1 MSSANIRLAARG
13 EGDLWLTGS
22 PKQTYFLALY
32 KKREPYVLETFEV
45 PFDTSIVPYNST
57 ATCTL
62 PAKGDLMHKVT
73 LKCTLPALFYRKT
86 GWCYPVTSTSF
97 QPYIYLFDSTGN
109 VIEFLQVRSNQAFY
123 SAAVRTWVPVSQNL
137 TSVSYDGV
145 RLTYVL
151 AATVAR
157 IGFLASEASF
167 FGFDANQGTKLGL
180 TGIVTYTASTSLP
193 APFTLEQSGWVP
205 GFVPPTGLSYV
216 DSVGTYLI
224 KTAELLVGGQTIDV
238 VTGEY
243 IDLRQDLEIQ
253 YENQAALLLLNGKG
267 DTSTIQLARTYYITL
282 PFTPEMDLPIRDL
295 FRQDVRVNVS
305 FEQFSRLTSTDVPLN
320 GFGFSN
326 AASSTIFTVP
336 NPTLFSN
343 TACYDGSNVYV
354 FSYNTVALMNP
365 RATFALSSS
374 INLGDAGAN
383 SIVEASFVINGKV
396 YAVTTDQYI
405 VSLPVINNDTFS
417 SFLTTSYVVF
427 PVGLTR
433 RAACSDGRYIYT
445 YAGNNAQ
452 AAGTNILYK
461 FDTQSLTLESY
472 NMGGVTIST
481 VTLTNVNLQTAP
493 AFDGRYVY
501 FTDKYQS
508 TYILRYD
515 TSASFTTVGSWSLI
529 NYSSL
534 LSVTQQNYLATIFDG
549 RYMYWITDTQV
560 STNAVTWLRYDTTAA
575 FATAG
580 SWTTLVITTVTG
592 VTAAA
597 QFRSPVFDGQYIYV
611 SSSSSLP
618 IFLRY
623 DTTKAFVAGSFDWFN
638 YTTGATSAGPSTAIQ
653 IGGTN
658 TFNVNLF
665 DGRYIFSFPL
675 GTSNVLRQDTSTAIT
690 PTSLQT
696 SIIVDYVSGPNKTQI
711 KPQEFLISQTSLTQS
726 SDPTFRLEVNAPVK
740 EAFIVNQTPASASGP
755 YAYNA
760 IANVELRFNDEKV
773 FDWTTRTI
781 EPYMY
786 HSTMPQRS
794 MALLSF
800 SQEPEANNKVAGSV
814 NLARMRDIQMT
825 VPQAANTFTRVY
837 TRSYNVL
844 RIENGIGGLKFMS
857 PPFKTMYQPNNRW
870 IYTSNILTT
879 ASIALPLSGNALSAT
894 QIGGIGAVTGP
905 GTLSATTPTTIPV
918 QKIVADTNGN
928 IHVTGTY
935 RGGTIQF
942 GQGAT
947 QGWGNGTPDSYFALY
962 NPAGVLL
969 NIGYVSGYAL
979 SVVASTTISGVAV
992 QGTSAYITG
1001 YYSGAATALVIG
1013 TDGFAL
1019 PAPASGATNMFVAKL
1034 TVTTS
1039 GYYPVWATYGASATA
1054 SSVCTGL
1061 AIAADSEGCY
1071 ITGNFTSSSGVTFY
1085 NADVTN
1091 TTNATLTATV
1101 GTRDGFLVKFN
1112 TIGTPLWTAR
1122 MAVASSTVNATGI
1135 ACSPDAGVVVV
1146 GSWTGA
1152 TALSIY
1158 WSSVSAAASL
1168 TSSTTLAGQANQ
1180 TYTSVAAT
1188 GGTGSGARFTVSR
1201 NASGVVVLAGITVA
1215 VSGSGY
1221 TNGDSLTIAGATVG
1235 GATPTDN
1242 IVFTVSTAPTAIG
1255 GSTNNKDAFVAKY
1268 TTAGGVTWVSRIG
1281 AGGQGPMSV
1290 AVGLDRSINVT
1301 GGILNGTWA
1310 LYTQPGTTSA
1320 ASTGAITNS
1329 CAYVAKWDSA
1339 GTGQWIQAITT
1350 TSASPNYGLGIAVDA
1365 FSNVFATGL
1374 MFGTTTFGGTKQF
1387 VVNGEDGYVAKYT
1400 PAGTLAWVSQ
1410 MDELASTNQ
1419 TFCGGVSY
1427 DRRAGVLWTTGS
1439 FNSTT
1444 NFYNNNTTTAPGV
1457 SLTAR
1462 GTYDTFI
1469 VKYSA

>member
-86 GWCYPVTSTSF
+86 GWCYPVTSTTF
-97 QPYIYLFDSTGN
+97 QPYIYLFDSAGN

-123 SAAVRTWVPVSQNL
+123 SAAVRTWVPVSLNL

-145 RLTYVL
+145 RLTYVF
-151 AATVAR
+151 AANVAR
-157 IGFLASEASF
+157 VGFLASEASF
-167 FGFDANQGTKLGL
+167 FGFDANQGTKLGV

-224 KTAELLVGGQTIDV
+224 KTAELLIGGQTIDV

-243 IDLRQDLEIQ
+243 IDLRQDLEVQ

-336 NPTLFSN
+336 NPTLYSN
-343 TACYDGSNVYV
+343 TACYDGSNVYI

-365 RATFALSSS
+365 RSTFALSSS
-374 INLGDAGAN
+374 INVGDAGAN
-383 SIVEASFVINGKV
+383 SITEASFVINGKV

-405 VSLPVINNDTFS
+405 VSFPVITNETFTGL
-417 SFLTTSYVVF
+417 LTTSYTVF

-433 RAACSDGRYIYT
+433 RAACSDGRFIYV
-445 YAGNNAQ
+445 YAGLNDAAQ
-452 AAGTNILYK
+452 AKNTVYK
-461 FDTQSLTLESY
+461 FDTQSLTVESFVAT
-472 NMGGVTIST
+472 GVSG
-481 VTLTNVNLQTAP
+481 VVGNLNLQSTP
-493 AFDGRYVY
+493 SFDGKYVY

-508 TYILRYD
+508 RQILRCD
-515 TSASFTTVGSWSLI
+515 TSASFTAAGSWTLF
-529 NYSSL
+529 NYGTT

-549 RYMYWITDTQV
+549 RYMYWITDTQQ
-560 STNAVTWLRYDTTAA
+560 SANPVTWLRYDTTAA
-575 FATAG
+575 FGTAG
-580 SWTTLVITTVTG
+580 SWSTFVLTGVSG
-592 VTAAA
+592 VTAGMI
-597 QFRSPVFDGQYIYV
+597 FRSPVFDGQYIYV
-611 SSSSSLP
+611 SSATL
-618 IFLRY
+618 FFRY
-623 DTTKAFVAGSFDWFN
+623 DTTKSFTSASSYDWFN
-638 YTTGATSAGPSTAIQ
+638 YVTGATSAGPSTAIQ

-675 GTSNVLRQDTSTAIT
+675 GTSNVLRQDTSTSIT

-696 SIIVDYVSGPNKTQI
+696 SIIVDYVSGPSKTEI
-711 KPQEFLISQTSLTQS
+711 KPQEFIVSQTSLTQS
-726 SDPTFRLEVNAPVK
+726 SEPTFRLEVNAPVK

-760 IANVELRFNDEKV
+760 LTNVELRFNDEKV

-781 EPYMY
+781 EPYLF
-786 HSTMPQRS
+786 HSSMPQRT

-844 RIENGIGGLKFMS
+844 RVENGIGGLKFMS

-870 IYTSNILTT
+870 IYTSNIVTT
-879 ASIALPLSGNALSAT
+879 ASMTLPLSGNALSAA
-894 QIGGIGAVTGP
+894 QIGGIGAITGP

-928 IHVTGTY
+928 IHITGTY
-935 RGGTIQF
+935 RGGDIQF
-942 GQGAT
+942 GQGDV
-947 QGWGNGTPDSYFALY
+947 QPWYGGTPDSFFAMY
-962 NPAGVLL
+962 SSAGVLV
-969 NIGYVSGYAL
+969 NIGLITGYPG
-979 SVVASTTISGVAV
+979 VASSTISGIAV
-992 QGTSAYITG
+992 QGSSAYITG
-1001 YYSGAATALVIG
+1001 YYSGAATAIYG
-1013 TDGFAL
+1013 YNTGIAL
-1019 PAPASGATNMFVAKL
+1019 AAPASGATNMFLAKFS
-1034 TVTTS
+1034 VTTS
-1039 GYYPVWATYGASATA
+1039 GYYLLWATYGASATA
-1054 SSVCTGL
+1054 SSACTGL

-1071 ITGNFTSSSGVTFY
+1071 ITGNFTSASGVTFY
-1085 NADVTN
+1085 NADTTN
-1091 TTNATLTATV
+1091 TTNATLAATV

-1112 TIGTPLWTAR
+1112 TIGTPQWTAR
-1122 MAVASSTVNATGI
+1122 MAVASSTVNSTGI

-1146 GSWTGA
+1146 GSSTGA
-1152 TALSIY
+1152 TALNVYNS
-1158 WSSVSAAASL
+1158 
-1168 TSSTTLAGQANQ
+1168 
-1180 TYTSVAAT
+1180 
-1188 GGTGSGARFTVSR
+1188 
-1201 NASGVVVLAGITVA
+1201 
-1215 VSGSGY
+1215 
-1221 TNGDSLTIAGATVG
+1221 AGAT
-1235 GATPTDN
+1235 
-1242 IVFTVSTAPTAIG
+1242 TAIG
-1255 GSTNNKDAFVAKY
+1255 GSTGSQDAFVAKY

-1290 AVGLDRSINVT
+1290 AVALDLSVNVT
-1301 GGILNGTWA
+1301 GGILNGTRT
-1310 LYTQPGTTSA
+1310 LYDAPGTTGAVA
-1320 ASTGAITNS
+1320 AVSPAKS
-1329 CAYVAKWDSA
+1329 CAYVAKWNSA
-1339 GTGQWIQAITT
+1339 GTGQWIQLITT
-1350 TSASPNYGLGIAVDA
+1350 TSNSPNYGLAIAVDA
-1365 FSNVFATGL
+1365 FSNVFASGL
-1374 MFGTTTFGGTKQF
+1374 MFGTTTFGGTKTF
-1387 VVNGEDGYVAKYT
+1387 VVLGEDGYVAKYT
-1400 PAGTLAWVSQ
+1400 PTGALAWAVQ

-1419 TFCGGVSY
+1419 TFCGGVWY

-1439 FNSTT
+1439 FNSVT
-1444 NFYNNNTTTAPGV
+1444 NFYDNNSTTSGLA
-1457 SLTAR
+1457 LAAR

>member
-1 MSSANIRLAARG
+1 MSSASIRLAARG
-13 EGDLWLTGS
+13 EQDLWLTGT

-32 KKREPYVLETFEV
+32 RKREPYVLETYEV
-45 PFDTSIVPYNST
+45 PFDTTIVPYGTT

-73 LKCTLPALFYRKT
+73 LKCTLPALFYRKS

-109 VIEFLQVRSNQAFY
+109 VIELLQVRSNQAFY
-123 SAAVRTWVPVSQNL
+123 TAAVRTWVPVSTNL
-137 TSVSYDGV
+137 TSVGYDGT
-145 RLTYVL
+145 RLTYTTS
-151 AATVAR
+151 ATVAR
-157 IGFLASEASF
+157 IGFLVTDASF
-167 FGFDANQGTKLGL
+167 FGFDPNLGTKFGL
-180 TGIVTYTASTSLP
+180 SGIVTYTASTAGLA

-205 GFVPPTGLSYV
+205 GFVPPTGLNYV

-243 IDLRQDLEIQ
+243 IDIRQDLEVQ

-295 FRQDVRVNVS
+295 YRQDVRVNVS
-305 FEQFSRLTSTDVPLN
+305 FEQFSRLTSTDVPLS
-320 GFGFSN
+320 GYGFSN
-326 AASSTIFTVP
+326 AASCTVITVP
-336 NPTLFSN
+336 NPTLYSN
-343 TACYDGSNVYV
+343 TACYDGTYVYA
-354 FSYNTVALMNP
+354 FSYNMVTFFNP
-365 RATFALSSS
+365 KTTFSLSPFV
-374 INLGDAGAN
+374 NVGDAGSN
-383 SIVEASFVINGKV
+383 SITEASFVINGKV

-405 VSLPVINNDTFS
+405 VAFPVFNNTA
-417 SFLTTSYVVF
+417 FLLTSYAVTGWL
-427 PVGLTR
+427 GLTR
-433 RAACSDGRYIYT
+433 RAACSDGRYIYV
-445 YAGNNAQ
+445 YAGNNDAAQ
-452 AAGTNILYK
+452 AKNTVYK
-461 FDTQSLTLESY
+461 FDTQSLTVESFVAT
-472 NMGGVTIST
+472 GVSG
-481 VTLTNVNLQTAP
+481 VVGNLNLQCTP
-493 AFDGRYVY
+493 CFDGKYVY

-508 TYILRYD
+508 
-515 TSASFTTVGSWSLI
+515 
-529 NYSSL
+529 
-534 LSVTQQNYLATIFDG
+534 QQI
-549 RYMYWITDTQV
+549 
-560 STNAVTWLRYDTTAA
+560 LRYDTTAS
-575 FATAG
+575 FSTAG
-580 SWTTLVITTVTG
+580 SWSVISYPGTQQNFLATVFDGTYLYWITDTNTAGTSNWLRYQASASFVAGSFTQFTITTVSG
-592 VTAAA
+592 VTSAA

-611 SSSSSLP
+611 SSSSTLP

-623 DTTKAFVAGSFDWFN
+623 DTTNAFNAAGSYDWFN
-638 YTTGATSAGPSTAIQ
+638 YTTGATSAGPTSAIQ

-658 TFNVNLF
+658 TFNVNIF
-665 DGRYIFSFPL
+665 DGRYIYSLPL
-675 GTSNVLRQDTSTAIT
+675 GTSNVLRQDTSTVIA
-690 PTSLQT
+690 PTNLQT
-696 SIIVDYVSGPNKTQI
+696 SLIIDYVSGPNKTEI
-711 KPQEFLISQTSLTQS
+711 KPQEFIISQTSLVQS
-726 SDPTFRLEVNAPVK
+726 ADPTFRLEVNAPVK
-740 EAFIVNQTPASASGP
+740 EAFIVSQTPASASGP

-760 IANVELRFNDEKV
+760 LTNVELRFNDEKV
-773 FDWTTRTI
+773 FDWTSRTI
-781 EPYMY
+781 EPYVF
-786 HSTMPQRS
+786 HSTMPQRT
-794 MALLSF
+794 MALVSF
-800 SQEPEANNKVAGSV
+800 SQDPEANNKVTGSV
-814 NLARMRDIQMT
+814 NLARIRDIQMT

-844 RIENGIGGLKFMS
+844 RVENGIGGLKFMS
-857 PPFKTMYQPNNRW
+857 PSFKTMYQPNNRW
-870 IYTSNILTT
+870 IYTSNVLTT
-879 ASIALPLSGNALSAT
+879 ASMSLPLFGNALSAT
-894 QIGGIGAVTGP
+894 QIGGIGAITGP
-905 GTLSATTPTTIPV
+905 GTLTQTTPTTIPV

-928 IHVTGTY
+928 IHITGTY

-942 GQGAT
+942 GRGGT
-947 QGWGNGTPDSYFALY
+947 QDWNNGIPDSFFAMYDSFGTLV
-962 NPAGVLL
+962 NTGGVVSGGAGV
-969 NIGYVSGYAL
+969 S
-979 SVVASTTISGVAV
+979 STIAGIAC

-1001 YYSGAATALVIG
+1001 YYSGGATAVY
-1013 TDGFAL
+1013 DASSRFVVL
-1019 PAPASGATNMFVAKL
+1019 PAPASGATNMFVAKF
-1034 TVTTS
+1034 S
-1039 GYYPVWATYGASATA
+1039 ISSSIGYYLLWATYGASATA

-1061 AIAADSEGCY
+1061 AISADSEGCY
-1071 ITGNFTSSSGVTFY
+1071 ITGNCGPTAAAFTFY
-1085 NADVTN
+1085 NADTTN
-1091 TTNATLTATV
+1091 TTNATLAASV

-1112 TIGTPLWTAR
+1112 TIGTPQWTAR
-1122 MAVASSTVNATGI
+1122 MAVASSTVNSTGI
-1135 ACSPDAGVVVV
+1135 ACSSDAGVVVV

-1255 GSTNNKDAFVAKY
+1255 GSTGSQDAFVAKY

-1281 AGGQGPMSV
+1281 AGGQGPVSV
-1290 AVGLDRSINVT
+1290 AVALDRSINVT

-1320 ASTGAITNS
+1320 ASTGAITKS

-1339 GTGQWIQAITT
+1339 GTGQWIQLITT
-1350 TSASPNYGLGIAVDA
+1350 DSTSPNYGLGIAVDGFA
-1365 FSNVFATGL
+1365 NVFASGL

-1400 PAGTLAWVSQ
+1400 PAGALAWVSQ
-1410 MDELASTNQ
+1410 MDELGSDNK

-1439 FNSTT
+1439 FNSVT
-1444 NFYNNNTTTAPGV
+1444 NFNNNNSVTPGV
-1457 SLTAR
+1457 SLTVR
-1462 GTYDTFI
+1462 GIYDTFI

>member
-13 EGDLWLTGS
+13 QGDLWLTGT

-32 KKREPYVLETFEV
+32 AKREPYVLETFEV

-62 PAKGDLMHKVT
+62 PAKGDRVHKVT

-86 GWCYPVTSTSF
+86 GWCYPVSSTTF
-97 QPYIYLFDSTGN
+97 QPYIYLFDASN
-109 VIEFLQVRSNQAFY
+109 NIIEFLQVRSNQPFY
-123 SAAVRTWVPVSQNL
+123 SSAVRTWVPVSLNL
-137 TSVSYDGV
+137 TSVSYDGT

-157 IGFLASEASF
+157 IGFLASDASF
-167 FGFDANQGTKLGL
+167 FGFDANLGTKFGL
-180 TGIVTYTASTSLP
+180 SGIVTYTASTSLP
-193 APFTLEQSGWVP
+193 SPFTLEQSGWVP

-216 DSVGTYLI
+216 DSVGTYLV

-267 DTSTIQLARTYYITL
+267 DTSTIQLDRTYYITL
-282 PFTPEMDLPIRDL
+282 PFTPEIEIPIRDL

-343 TACYDGSNVYV
+343 TACYDGSNVYI
-354 FSYNTVALMNP
+354 FSYNTVTLMNP
-365 RATFALSSS
+365 RTTFALSSS
-374 INLGDAGAN
+374 INVGDAGPN

-405 VSLPVINNDTFS
+405 VSFPVINNETFTGL
-417 SFLTTSYVVF
+417 LTTSYTVF

-433 RAACSDGRYIYT
+433 RAACSDGRFIYV

-452 AAGTNILYK
+452 ASGTNIVYK
-461 FDTQSLTLESY
+461 FDTQSLTIESY
-472 NMGGVTIST
+472 NMTGVTISA
-481 VTLTNVNLQTAP
+481 VVLTNVNLQTVP
-493 AFDGRYVY
+493 AFDGKYVY

-508 TYILRYD
+508 PYILRYD
-515 TSASFTTVGSWSLI
+515 TSASFTTVGSWALI
-529 NYSSL
+529 NYTSL
-534 LSVTQQNYLATIFDG
+534 LSVAQQNFLATIFDG
-549 RYMYWITDTQV
+549 RYMYWITDTQQ
-560 STNAVTWLRYDTTAA
+560 STNAVTWLRYDTTAS
-575 FATAG
+575 FSVAG
-580 SWTTLVITTVTG
+580 SWSSFVLTGVTG
-592 VTAAA
+592 VTAGMI
-597 QFRSPVFDGQYIYV
+597 FRSPVFDGQYIYV
-611 SSSSSLP
+611 SSGTL
-618 IFLRY
+618 FLRY

-638 YTTGATSAGPSTAIQ
+638 YVTGAASTGPSTAVQ

-696 SIIVDYVSGPNKTQI
+696 SIIVDYVSGPSKTEI
-711 KPQEFLISQTSLTQS
+711 KPQEFIVSQTSLTQS
-726 SDPTFRLEVNAPVK
+726 TEPTFRLEIQAPVK

-786 HSTMPQRS
+786 HSSMPQRT

-844 RIENGIGGLKFMS
+844 RVENGIGGLKFMS

-870 IYTSNILTT
+870 IYASNVATT
-879 ASIALPLSGNALSAT
+879 ASMSLPLSGNALSAT
-894 QIGGIGAVTGP
+894 QIGGIGAGTGP
-905 GTLSATTPTTIPV
+905 GNGTTTTPTTIPT
-918 QKIVADTNGN
+918 QKILADSNGN
-928 IHVTGTY
+928 IHITGTY
-935 RGGTIQF
+935 SGGDIQF
-942 GQGAT
+942 GQGDIQPWYGGA
-947 QGWGNGTPDSYFALY
+947 PDSFFAMY
-962 NPAGVLL
+962 NSERVLV
-969 NIGYVSGYAL
+969 NIGLITGYP
-979 SVVASTTISGVAV
+979 SVASSTISGIAV
-992 QGTSAYITG
+992 QGSSAYITG
-1001 YYSGAATALVIG
+1001 YYSGAAIG
-1013 TDGFAL
+1013 IYGYNTSIPLA
-1019 PAPASGATNMFVAKL
+1019 APATGATNMFLAKFS
-1034 TVTTS
+1034 VTTS
-1039 GYYPVWATYGASATA
+1039 GYYLLWATYGASATA

-1061 AIAADSEGCY
+1061 AIATDSEGCY
-1071 ITGNFTSSSGVTFY
+1071 ITGNCGPTAAAFTFY
-1085 NADVTN
+1085 NADTTN

-1112 TIGTPLWTAR
+1112 TIGTPQWTAR
-1122 MAVASSTVNATGI
+1122 MAVASSTVNSTGI
-1135 ACSPDAGVVVV
+1135 ACSSDAGVVVV
-1146 GSWTGA
+1146 GAWTGA
-1152 TALSIY
+1152 TALNVYNS
-1158 WSSVSAAASL
+1158 
-1168 TSSTTLAGQANQ
+1168 
-1180 TYTSVAAT
+1180 
-1188 GGTGSGARFTVSR
+1188 SGAT
-1201 NASGVVVLAGITVA
+1201 
-1215 VSGSGY
+1215 
-1221 TNGDSLTIAGATVG
+1221 
-1235 GATPTDN
+1235 
-1242 IVFTVSTAPTAIG
+1242 TAIG
-1255 GSTNNKDAFVAKY
+1255 GSTGSQDAFVAKY
-1268 TTAGGVTWVSRIG
+1268 TTAGSVTWVSRIG
-1281 AGGQGPMSV
+1281 AGGQGPV
-1290 AVGLDRSINVT
+1290 AVAVALDRSINVT
-1301 GGILNGTWA
+1301 GGILNGTWT
-1310 LYTQPGTTSA
+1310 LYNAPGTSGTVGTVSP
-1320 ASTGAITNS
+1320 TKS
-1329 CAYVAKWDSA
+1329 CAYVAKWNSA
-1339 GTGQWIQAITT
+1339 GTGQWIQLITT
-1350 TSASPNYGLGIAVDA
+1350 TLNNPNYGLGIAVDA
-1365 FSNVFATGL
+1365 FSNVFASGL
-1374 MFGTTTFGGTKQF
+1374 MFGTTTFGGTKTF
-1387 VVNGEDGYVAKYT
+1387 VVLGEDGYVAKYT
-1400 PAGTLAWVSQ
+1400 PAGALAWAVQ
-1410 MDELASTNQ
+1410 MDEIADTNK
-1419 TFCGGVSY
+1419 TFCGSVSY

-1439 FNSTT
+1439 FNNTT
-1444 NFYNNNTTTAPGV
+1444 NFYDND
-1457 SLTAR
+1457 SLSSGQALAAR